1 MHRKATFK
9 QLQRLI
15 NRRVIAARRLRQHWL
30 SSRDASSPR
39 LWCGA
44 LSIVLLAFPLPL
56 SVGIGSTS
64 ALVQTANL
72 LAPSA
77 TSLARKDNT
86 ARKDNATRE
95 NNANSLQAIG
105 QAQVVYLGET
115 HSDRADHA
123 AQLEIIQ
130 AMAER
135 GEIAI
140 ALEMFQ
146 RPFQAQLDAYIA
158 DELTEAELIANSEY
172 ETRWGFDWELY
183 APILRYAK
191 ANQIPLIALNTPT
204 EVTRQV
210 ARAGLESLEGEAL
223 TYIPPLADID
233 TGNEAYRAW
242 MEDVFSAHG
251 DAGHSL
257 NFENFFAAQVL
268 WDETMAERVVQQ
280 LATEPEQQVIVL
292 AGEGHIAYGYGIPSR
307 VTRRLPG
314 VTQASV
320 KLLGADEAIE
330 SGLADFFWV
339 TD

>member
-1 MHRKATFK
+1 MHRKGTFK
-9 QLQRLI
+9 QLQQLI
-15 NRRVIAARRLRQHWL
+15 DRRVTAARRLRQHWL

-77 TSLARKDNT
+77 ILLARKDNT

-95 NNANSLQAIG
+95 DNADSLQAIA

-135 GEIAI
+135 GEVAI

-158 DELTEAELIANSEY
+158 DELSEAELIVESEY

-191 ANQIPLIALNTPT
+191 ANQIPLIALNTPA

-210 ARAGLESLEGEAL
+210 AQTGLESLDGDAL
-223 TYIPPLADID
+223 THIPPLADID
-233 TGNEAYRAW
+233 TGNEAYRTW
-242 MEDVFSAHG
+242 MNDVFSAHAG
-251 DAGHSL
+251 EGHSL
-257 NFENFFAAQVL
+257 DFENFFAAQVL

-280 LATEPEQQVIVL
+280 LESEPARQVIVL

-307 VTRRLPG
+307 VMRRVPDIKQ
-314 VTQASV
+314 VSV
-320 KLLGADEAIE
+320 QLLGADEATRA
-330 SGLADFFWV
+330 GLADFFWI